1 MAMTDRKMRVAILG
15 TAWPLRGGL
24 AAYNERLAKE
34 YVQQGHEVIVFGF
47 SMQYPGFLFPGKS
60 QYSTSPAPEGIT
72 IRTIVNSVNPLNWV
86 RTARAIRRYNPDLL
100 IIKYWLPFMAP
111 CLGTIAKLVRHKRK
125 VRVVSVV
132 DNMIPHER
140 RPGDT
145 LFSKYFVKQVDGFVA
160 MSESVLR
167 DIGTFDRD
175 KPKKLCMHPLYD
187 HFGEIRP
194 KADACE
200 ALDID
205 PDIPY
210 ILFFGL
216 IRDYKGLDILLRAMV
231 QPDVK
236 ELGVK
241 LIVAGEFYSDP
252 TQYLHMIEVLNIQD
266 RVLLHEGFIPDDK
279 VAHYFNCS
287 DLVVQPYKS
296 ATQSGV
302 TQIAYHFHKPMIVT
316 NVGGLP
322 EMVPHGVA
330 GYVTEPAAE
339 QVAEAIIDFYTQHR
353 GPAMSEAVAKEKL
366 KYSWNAM
373 TGAIA
378 EVALRKV

>member
-1 MAMTDRKMRVAILG
+1 MSDRKMRVAILG

-24 AAYNERLAKE
+24 AAYNERLARE
-34 YVQQGHEVIVFGF
+34 YTEQGHEVVIFGF

-60 QYSTSPAPEGIT
+60 QYSTSPAPQGIT
-72 IRTIVNSVNPLNWV
+72 IRTMVNSVNPLNWIRV
-86 RTARAIRRYNPDLL
+86 AREIRKFNPDLL

-111 CLGTIAKLVRHKRK
+111 CLGTIAKLVSRKRK

-167 DIGTFDRD
+167 DIGTFDRV

-187 HFGEIRP
+187 HFGAIGSRTE
-194 KADACE
+194 ACDA
-200 ALDID
+200 LGID
-205 PDIPY
+205 PDNRY

-216 IRDYKGLDILLRAMV
+216 IRDYKGLDILLQAMAN
-231 QPDVK
+231 PAIKD
-236 ELGVK
+236 LGIK

-252 TQYLHMIEVLNIQD
+252 TPYLHMIELLNIQD
-266 RVLLHEGFIPDDK
+266 RVLLHEGFIPDEK

-302 TQIAYHFHKPMIVT
+302 TQIAYHFHKPMLVS

-330 GYVTEPAAE
+330 GYVTEPDAT
-339 QVAEAIIDFYTQHR
+339 QVAEAIIDFYTHQR
-353 GPAMSEAVAKEKL
+353 GAAMSQAVAAEKL
-366 KYSWNAM
+366 KYSWKAM
-373 TGAIA
+373 TEAIA
-378 EVALRKV
+378 EVALRKVE